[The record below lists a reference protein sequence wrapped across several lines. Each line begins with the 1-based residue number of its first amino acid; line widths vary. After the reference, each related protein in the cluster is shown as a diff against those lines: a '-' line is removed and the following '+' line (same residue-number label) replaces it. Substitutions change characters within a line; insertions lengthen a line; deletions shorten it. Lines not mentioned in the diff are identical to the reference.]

1 MPDRQAVVWTRV
13 AGEPV
18 KMGSLY
24 VTDQEARFQYTPEY
38 VASGLPGLS
47 LVYPP
52 AVYGER
58 PVVVRRP
65 HALHPRL
72 RALLPPPGEHNLQRR
87 LLLAHLR
94 AEGATLADP
103 FDEEWALLTTAG
115 HGGIGHVDC
124 FADDDAARSWYGDV
138 RPAPLVE
145 VGERM
150 GSALRDLI
158 AWLDAD
164 AAALLQTLGPTPSV
178 GGAVPKLLVA
188 IPRAGWTGEVSAP
201 TKGRDPT
208 RIDVVLK
215 LERSQTYPGLVELE
229 AMALE
234 AHAAA
239 GFAVPRHWRCQVA
252 GLPALAVERFDRD
265 AQGRPIPFESWF
277 AILSAGARDITTP
290 YEGSLDRIGRAI
302 DTPAITLVGDRRAA
316 KRHLFQRLLMALLT
330 GNGDLHLENL
340 AILGS
345 GETAH
350 FSPIFDPT
358 PMRAYSLHDM
368 ITPLPF
374 GDYGQLPDGADVP
387 VGLSA
392 AITRFAGALAIRRD
406 EATLLVRATLGATAD
421 YVNRLRSLT
430 TVPDPH
436 KRRLEEICLDM
447 RRRLAEM
454 AD

>member
-24 VTDQEARFQYTPEY
+24 VTEVEARFQYTAEF
-38 VASGLPGLS
+38 VETGLPGLS

-58 PVVVRRP
+58 PVVLRQPRT
-65 HALHPRL
+65 LHPRL
-72 RALLPPPGEHNLQRR
+72 RALIPPPGEHNFQRK

-94 AEGATLADP
+94 AQGTTFADP
-103 FDEEWALLTTAG
+103 FAEDWALLTLAG

-124 FADDDAARSWYGDV
+124 FADDDAARAWYGDA

-150 GSALRDLI
+150 GAALRDLI

-164 AAALLQTLGPTPSV
+164 AVALLQTLGPTPSV

-188 IPRAGWTGEVSAP
+188 IPHAGWTGQVSVP
-201 TKGRDPT
+201 TKGSDPH
-208 RIDVVLK
+208 RLDVVLK

-239 GFAVPRHWRCQVA
+239 GFVVPRHWRCQVA

-265 AQGRPIPFESWF
+265 SAGLPIPCESWF
-277 AILSAGARDITTP
+277 AILAAGARDIATP
-290 YEGSLDRIGRAI
+290 YDGSLDRIGRAI
-302 DTPAITLVGDRRAA
+302 DTPAITLVGDRREA
-316 KRHLFQRLLMALLT
+316 KRHLFRRLLMALLT

-345 GETAH
+345 GETAG
-350 FSPIFDPT
+350 FSPVFDPT
-358 PMRAYSLHDM
+358 PMRAYSLHDLL
-368 ITPLPF
+368 TPLPF
-374 GDYGQLPDGADVP
+374 GEYGQLPDGVATP
-387 VGLSA
+387 VGLTKA
-392 AITRFAGALAIRRD
+392 VVRFARGLGIRRD
-406 EATLLVRATLGATAD
+406 EAAALVREALRATDD
-421 YVNRLRSLT
+421 YVDRVRGLT
-430 TVPDPH
+430 ILPDPH
-436 KRRLEEICLDM
+436 RRRLEEICLDM
-447 RRRLAEM
+447 RRRLA
-454 AD
+454 AVA